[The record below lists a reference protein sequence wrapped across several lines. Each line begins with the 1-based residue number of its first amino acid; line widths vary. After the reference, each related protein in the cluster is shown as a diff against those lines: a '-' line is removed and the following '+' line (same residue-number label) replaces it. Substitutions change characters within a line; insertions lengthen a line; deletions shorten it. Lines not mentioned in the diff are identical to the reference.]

1 MAIFSLKNPSL
12 EEFSDYYKKFQ
23 IMGLKPQKKILH
35 LHAHKN
41 GKLDIIYANY
51 CTISTKRKSQYYQ
64 EE

>member
-1 MAIFSLKNPSL
+1 
-12 EEFSDYYKKFQ
+12 
-23 IMGLKPQKKILH
+23 MGLKPQKNILH

-51 CTISTKRKSQYYQ
+51 CTTSTKRKSQYYQ